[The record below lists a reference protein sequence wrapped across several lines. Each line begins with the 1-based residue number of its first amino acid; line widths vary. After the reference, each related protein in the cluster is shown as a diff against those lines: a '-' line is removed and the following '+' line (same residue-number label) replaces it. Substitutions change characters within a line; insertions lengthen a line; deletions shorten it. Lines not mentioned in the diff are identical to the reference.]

1 MTFPVKMAV
10 TTATGLFQG
19 TAAATVAEN
28 GPFTDVV
35 AAAIPVTGP
44 FACTMAAVRDRTIVE
59 DMSSTRRFVGET
71 PVAAEIAVQMLLIP
85 VRVVVVMF
93 KIKSITPV
101 ALEKLTLSLF
111 LGKSFRLK
119 GPGR

>member
-1 MTFPVKMAV
+1 MTLPVKMAV

-44 FACTMAAVRDRTIVE
+44 FACTVAAVRDRTIVE
-59 DMSSTRRFVGET
+59 V
-71 PVAAEIAVQMLLIP
+71 
-85 VRVVVVMF
+85 
-93 KIKSITPV
+93 
-101 ALEKLTLSLF
+101 SLV
-111 LGKSFRLK
+111 KRQW
-119 GPGR
+119 

>member
-1 MTFPVKMAV
+1 MSIDPYKTQLKVYKCPSVNDQDMTFPVKMAV

-44 FACTMAAVRDRTIVE
+44 FACTVAAVRDRTIVE
-59 DMSSTRRFVGET
+59 VS
-71 PVAAEIAVQMLLIP
+71 
-85 VRVVVVMF
+85 
-93 KIKSITPV
+93 
-101 ALEKLTLSLF
+101 
-111 LGKSFRLK
+111 
-119 GPGR
+119 